1 VKPPTPA
8 RTAALEALRA
18 VRSGMLGS
26 RAVDQATASLDDRDR
41 AWTRELVYGTFRLRG
56 RLDHLLRGF
65 SKRPLETLD
74 PDVLDVLRLG
84 AYQLLEMGG
93 VPAYAAVSQAVD
105 MAKRAAGRGAAG
117 FVNGVL
123 QSLRRNAAASTFPA
137 FETDPVGYLTTWGSH
152 PEWLVQRWIRQFGA
166 DETRRLV
173 DCNNE
178 RPALYLRA
186 LGDAAGTAARLRAA
200 GTAVEPSGAAPRV
213 LRVVEGDVVTAVHAA
228 PVIVQD
234 PAAGLVVTYADVPAR
249 AVVLDLA
256 AAPGGKS
263 LALACDTPT
272 AGPALVVAGDVSLER
287 LQRVRSNVER
297 LLRPPPAGLGAV
309 PLAMVVADGRQP
321 PFRPADAVLVDAPCT
336 GTGTLRRHPDGRWR
350 VQPADLRAL
359 VTLQGQ
365 LLDAAA
371 DLTRPGGL
379 LIYATCSLEPE
390 ENELQV
396 AAFLE
401 RHPDFMIDGGSAVAS
416 SFTRADGTLL
426 LLPQRH
432 GWDGAFAARLR
443 RQG

>member
-1 VKPPTPA
+1 M
-8 RTAALEALRA
+8 RA
-18 VRSGMLGS
+18 VRSGMLAS
-26 RAVDQATASLDDRDR
+26 RALDQAAASLDVRDR

-56 RLDHLLRGF
+56 RLDHLLGGF
-65 SKRPLETLD
+65 SKRPLATLD
-74 PDVLDVLRLG
+74 ADVLDVLRLG

-105 MAKRAAGRGAAG
+105 MTKRAAGRGAGG

-123 QSLRRNAAASTFPA
+123 QSLRRNSAASTFPA
-137 FETDPVGYLTTWGSH
+137 FDTDPVGYLTTWGSH
-152 PEWLVQRWIRQFGA
+152 PEWLVRRWIGQFGA

-173 DCNNE
+173 HCNNQ
-178 RPALYLRA
+178 RPELYLRT
-186 LGDAAGTAARLRAA
+186 LGDAAETTTRLIAE
-200 GTAVEPSGAAPRV
+200 GLTVHTESVAPRA
-213 LRVVEGDVVTAVHAA
+213 LRVVEGDVVSAINAA

-234 PAAGLVVTYADVPAR
+234 PAAGLVVTFADVPTGAL
-249 AVVLDLA
+249 VLDLA

-263 LALACDTPT
+263 LALACDAPH
-272 AGPALVVAGDVSLER
+272 AGPALLVASDVSLDR

-359 VTLQGQ
+359 VTLQLQ

-371 DLTRPGGL
+371 DLVRPGGL

-396 AAFLE
+396 AAFME
-401 RHPDFMIDGGSAVAS
+401 RRPDFGIDGGSAVAPPLL
-416 SFTRADGTLL
+416 RADGTLMV
-426 LLPQRH
+426 LPQRD

-443 RQG
+443 RRS